1 MNTRLSWTCVRSWP
15 FTSLPLNTP
24 TSKRRVHLPF
34 VMSTPVRDEAAL
46 TLRFAYRY
54 RSRQT

>member
-1 MNTRLSWTCVRSWP
+1 MHSNTWVRSELY
-15 FTSLPLNTP
+15 SCLPLNTP